1 MIAIDTGGLLAALDP
16 KEPLHVLAAAAIR
29 DDPGPFILSPFV
41 LAELDYLVGKFLREE
56 ARLQLLDEV
65 ARGAYRLEVFSPTDI
80 ADARELM
87 QQYRDLHLSLADS
100 SVVVLANRYRCW
112 KVLTVDERHF
122 RILRG
127 PWGRPFRLLPADS
140 SSQ

>member
-1 MIAIDTGGLLAALDP
+1 MIVIDTGGLLAALDP
-16 KEPLHVLAAAAIR
+16 KEQLHVPAATAIR
-29 DDPGPFILSPFV
+29 HDPGPFILSPFV

-65 ARGAYRLEVFSPTDI
+65 AKGAYRLEAFSTADI
-80 ADARELM
+80 GDARELM
-87 QQYRDLHLSLADS
+87 RQYHDLHLSLADS
-100 SVVVLANRYRCW
+100 SVVVLANKYRCW
-112 KVLTVDERHF
+112 NVLTVDERHF

-140 SSQ
+140 MSR